1 MCNETLISYTPSQNV
16 FSLQKNSQRRKE
28 NKRIMIKKKKNKKAY
43 FLSQTRQK
51 SEHKK
56 RET

>member
-28 NKRIMIKKKKNKKAY
+28 NKNKRIMIKKKNKKAY

-56 RET
+56 R